1 MAFIHTVRSVID
13 IGGQRVSAHDR
24 LYLAEAVPT
33 LIVWGDHDRIIPVAH
48 AYRAAEAIP
57 NARLEVLEGAGHFL
71 PWRNPDRFLAVLED
85 FLQTTA
91 PAHVP
96 EARWRELLASA
107 PPDDE
112 EE

>member
-1 MAFIHTVRSVID
+1 
-13 IGGQRVSAHDR
+13 
-24 LYLAEAVPT
+24 
-33 LIVWGDHDRIIPVAH
+33 VAH

-57 NARLEVLEGAGHFL
+57 GARLEILEGAGHFV
-71 PWRNPDRFLAVLED
+71 PWRDADRFLAVLED
-85 FLQTTA
+85 FLRTTT

-96 EARWRELLASA
+96 DERWRELLTSA